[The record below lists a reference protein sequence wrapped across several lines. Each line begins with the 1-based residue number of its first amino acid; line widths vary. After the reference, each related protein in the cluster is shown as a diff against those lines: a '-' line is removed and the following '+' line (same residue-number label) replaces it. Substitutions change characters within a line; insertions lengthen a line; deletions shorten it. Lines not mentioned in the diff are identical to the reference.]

1 MIKNYTFIYMLDKS
15 SLLLQYGSVS
25 SVVVSASPT
34 SSLASPAAR
43 CFPGEA
49 ATPAPLVRASTATP
63 AHIAAVAAT
72 TAATAA
78 AAAVVVG
85 LLAGYQVHALVLLGS
100 GEHQLGHGR
109 ESLLAHVDRVH
120 RPQVDS
126 HLLETGPGAD
136 HPHVPDPLP
145 KGEVLQIPPTG
156 L

>member
-43 CFPGEA
+43 CFPGAA
-49 ATPAPLVRASTATP
+49 ATPAPLVMASTATP

-72 TAATAA
+72 AAA
-78 AAAVVVG
+78 AAAVVDG